1 LSPKSLAALCA
12 IGLAVAT
19 AQARA
24 EPIFLNRQ
32 YSRCTNCHY
41 SPTGGG
47 LLTPYGRA
55 LSREELSTFG
65 RSPGSQ
71 PKGREQEFL
80 YGVLGDATGPVG
92 LGIELRPAHLD
103 VDSEGF
109 DTTRDFLMNADV
121 SAAVRLSSWTAYVE
135 LGRQPRGDDA
145 EVKSFEHWVSYQSQR
160 GLGAR
165 VGRFIPAYGIK
176 LADHTSYNR
185 AYLQL
190 DNNDQV
196 YALELSF
203 NGSRHLVQVS
213 VGPGRADDV
222 TDADLRAFTA
232 TGRWQFDL
240 RPDVTLI
247 ASGLYRASSDL
258 EPRTGAFG
266 LAVGVAPLSRL
277 TLWAQA
283 DARYREGVSGEP
295 GYTLV
300 GMAAI
305 EAYRGVWIELSPQ
318 LATAVGDSSAGAVRW
333 NAALN
338 LLPRT
343 HWNVVLSYSRDR
355 DRRTDRSSDTFL
367 AQLHLYL

>member
-1 LSPKSLAALCA
+1 
-12 IGLAVAT
+12 V
-19 AQARA
+19 
-24 EPIFLNRQ
+24 FLNRQ

-71 PKGREQEFL
+71 PKNREHEFL
-80 YGVLGDATGPVG
+80 YGVLRDAAGPVS

-103 VDSEGF
+103 VSGEGF
-109 DTTRDFLMNADV
+109 STTRDFLMNADI
-121 SAAVRLSSWTAYVE
+121 SAAARLSSFTAYVE

-145 EVKSFEHWVSYQSQR
+145 EVKSFEHWVSYQSER

-165 VGRFIPAYGIK
+165 VGRFLPAYGVK
-176 LADHTSYNR
+176 VADHTSYNR

-190 DNNDQV
+190 DNRDQV
-196 YALELSF
+196 YGLELSY

-222 TDADLRAFTA
+222 GDGALRAFTA

-240 RPDVTLI
+240 RPDITLI

-258 EPRTGAFG
+258 EPRTNAFG
-266 LAVGVAPLSRL
+266 LAVGVAPFSRL
-277 TLWAQA
+277 TLWAQG
-283 DARYREGVSGEP
+283 DARYREGTSGGP
-295 GYTLV
+295 GYTLLGV
-300 GMAAI
+300 AAL

-318 LATAVGDSSAGAVRW
+318 LATAVGDSSAGGVRW
-333 NAALN
+333 NVALN

-343 HWNVVLSYSRDR
+343 HWNVILTYSHDK
-355 DRRTDRSSDTFL
+355 DRRTDNSSNTFL